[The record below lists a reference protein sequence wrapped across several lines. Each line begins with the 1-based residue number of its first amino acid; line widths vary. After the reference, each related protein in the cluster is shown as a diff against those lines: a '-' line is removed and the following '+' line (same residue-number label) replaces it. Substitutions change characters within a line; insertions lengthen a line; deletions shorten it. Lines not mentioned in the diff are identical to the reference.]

1 MNSVAQAQIRVFV
14 LDDHPIVQHGVT
26 LLATRD
32 GRLRVVGHGR
42 SLAPALRELHRL
54 GPDLVLLDLRLPG
67 HAVAE
72 SLRRVRAAAPD
83 GRILVFTA
91 HADHPSAEQALRAG
105 AHGVLLK
112 DVGEA
117 DLVEAMLRA
126 ARGEVVLD
134 PRLRPG
140 PAGRGSATGPTQLTK
155 REYEIIRRVALGETN
170 PEIAKSL
177 ALSRNTVKT
186 YLQHA
191 LQKLGAR
198 NRIEAIIRAGEA
210 GLL

>member
-1 MNSVAQAQIRVFV
+1 MNPVAQQQVRVFV
-14 LDDHPIVQHGVT
+14 LDDHPIVQHGVA
-26 LLATRD
+26 LLAARD

-42 SLAPALRELHRL
+42 SVAPALGDLHGL
-54 GPDLVLLDLRLPG
+54 GPDLVLLDLAGR
-67 HAVAE
+67 AVAE
-72 SLRRVRAAAPD
+72 SLRRVRAAAPRS
-83 GRILVFTA
+83 RILLFTA
-91 HADHPSAEQALRAG
+91 HADPSSLDEALHAG

-112 DVGEA
+112 DIEEA
-117 DLVEAMLRA
+117 ELVDAMVRVA
-126 ARGEVVLD
+126 QGEVVLD
-134 PRLRPG
+134 PRLVGGRRPVG
-140 PAGRGSATGPTQLTK
+140 PGQLTR
-155 REYEIIRRVALGETN
+155 REYQIIQRVALGETN

-198 NRIEAIIRAGEA
+198 NRVEAIIRAGEA